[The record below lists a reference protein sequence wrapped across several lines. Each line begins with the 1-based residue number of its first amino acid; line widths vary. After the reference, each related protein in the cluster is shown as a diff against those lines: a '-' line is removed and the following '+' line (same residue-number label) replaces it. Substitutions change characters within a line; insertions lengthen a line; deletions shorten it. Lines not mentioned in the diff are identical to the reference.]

1 MKTLMLILAVA
12 FSASLFA
19 EQVKDE
25 VYVAGFTPHIC
36 LMAEKSDIPQEIQFL
51 ELQPLSVV
59 SQAEATQQ
67 TETLRFVSGCAEISF
82 LHWTFH
88 RLKSNPDL
96 WMADTN
102 SADPNLKHL
111 LVLTSN
117 GFQFRPFGMEQGKR
131 FFVPVLN

>member
-1 MKTLMLILAVA
+1 MKTLTLTLALA
-12 FSASLFA
+12 MSLSAYA
-19 EQVKDE
+19 EQTVEQVAVPHPCSVAEVSDE
-25 VYVAGFTPHIC
+25 
-36 LMAEKSDIPQEIQFL
+36 SQEIQFL
-51 ELQPLSVV
+51 ELQPPSAV
-59 SQAEATQQ
+59 SQAEANQQ
-67 TETLRFVSGCAEISF
+67 IKTLRFVSGCAEISF
-82 LHWTFH
+82 LHWDFH

-131 FFVPVLN
+131 FFVLVLN